1 MANIKVMHK
10 AAVISTDLTVK
21 EIKKLEA
28 IKPECLTIKDAE
40 GNIRFSIGTANHES
54 ISKYGIAF
62 ANDSKVS
69 ILIDAPKVNRDLVEE
84 LFGALLLQLSEIEQ
98 NAYDVLDEVAVDL
111 EDLIEIADENED
123 EESEEE

>member
-28 IKPECLTIKDAE
+28 LKPECLSIKDAE
-40 GNIRFSIGTANHES
+40 GNVRFSICTANHES
-54 ISKYGIAF
+54 ISRYGIAF

-69 ILIDAPKVNRDLVEE
+69 ILIDAPKVNRDIVED

-98 NAYDVLDEVAVDL
+98 KAYEALDEVSTDL
-111 EDLIEIADENED
+111 EDLIEIEDED
-123 EESEEE
+123 EESEED